1 MKCEPECGHTGC
13 IIGRLANKVMDLE
26 KECARL
32 KAKDVKDKAK
42 IRDAALEEAASAI
55 VHFSCGCYKVIR
67 KLKAKP

>member
-1 MKCEPECGHTGC
+1 
-13 IIGRLANKVMDLE
+13 MDLE